1 MSYVAQFIIDEV
13 YMINHTTGQWRF
25 QDNATHWKTNPYSVT
40 VRVPGVHSV
49 TIANCPQRAN
59 IPQAQARANALLIAS
74 APDML
79 KLLWSIK
86 SHLYSGASL
95 HAGSQLFDDDL
106 PIHMIIDNAINQ
118 ATNGRSA

>member
-1 MSYVAQFIIDEV
+1 MT
-13 YMINHTTGQWRF
+13 NHTQGQWRF
-25 QDNATHWKTNPYSVT
+25 QDNSQNWKTNPYSIT
-40 VRVPGVHSV
+40 VRAPGVNSV
-49 TIANCPQRAN
+49 TIASCPSRAK

-106 PIHMIIDNAINQ
+106 PIHMLIDSVINNAIK
-118 ATNGRSA
+118 GRSA

>member
-1 MSYVAQFIIDEV
+1 MII
-13 YMINHTTGQWRF
+13 HTQGQWRF
-25 QDNATHWKTNPYSVT
+25 QDNAQNWQTNPYSVT

-49 TIANCPQRAN
+49 TIANCPSRAK
-59 IPQAQARANALLIAS
+59 IPQSQARANALLIAA

-79 KLLWSIK
+79 KLLSSIK

-106 PIHMIIDNAINQ
+106 PIHMLIDSVINQ
-118 ATNGRSA
+118 ATKGRSA